1 VVSIRFLLIADVH
14 LDAPFAWAGPRVA
27 SMRRQALRDAFDGA
41 MRLAVE
47 QSVDAV
53 LVAGDLYE
61 HDRVTPD
68 TIAFLRSSFERVH
81 PIRVFLA
88 PGNHDW
94 YFPRSPYRRVGW
106 SPNVHVFEA
115 ARLMPV
121 TLEEGVTLWGAAH
134 RAPANTDGFLDGFH
148 GVDRGG
154 VNLAVFHGSE
164 RNWLSAQEAGKVP
177 HAPFDAAQIEAARFH
192 HAFLGHFHTPKDDQW
207 FTYPGN
213 PDPLTFG
220 EIGER
225 GVVVAEV
232 DGSGN
237 IQRRRHSVAVTMIH
251 DLEIDLTGC
260 TSLQDVRDVLRDRTV
275 RLEGCA
281 RVTLTGEVP
290 PEVALP
296 IEGLEDVR
304 GNLDV
309 LVVRSGS
316 VRIAYDYVALSQ
328 QPTVLGRFVKD
339 VLDSDLDEA
348 EQERVLVTGLR
359 ALEGRD
365 DLEVPFDE
373 D

>member
-1 VVSIRFLLIADVH
+1 MRFLLIADVH

-27 SMRRQALRDAFDGA
+27 AVRRQALRDAFSKALDLSVD
-41 MRLAVE
+41 R
-47 QSVDAV
+47 SVDAV
-53 LVAGDLYE
+53 LVAGDLFE

-68 TIAFLRSSFERVH
+68 TIAFLRNAFDRIH

-94 YFPRSPYRRVGW
+94 YFPRSPYRQVAW
-106 SPNVHVFEA
+106 SPNVHIFDA
-115 ARLMPV
+115 SRLMPV

-154 VNLAVFHGSE
+154 VNLALFHGSE
-164 RNWLSAQEAGKVP
+164 RNWLSAQETGKIP
-177 HAPFDAAQIEAARFH
+177 HAPFDAPQIEAAGFQ
-192 HAFLGHFHTPKDDQW
+192 HAFLGHFHTPKDDHW

-220 EIGER
+220 ETGER
-225 GVVVAEV
+225 GVVLADV

-237 IQRRRHSVAVTMIH
+237 IERWRHSVAVTNLH
-251 DLEIDLTGC
+251 DLQVDVTGSM
-260 TSLQDVRDVLRDRTV
+260 SLQDVRDALRNRV
-275 RLEGCA
+275 QGLEGCA
-281 RVTLTGEVP
+281 RVTLIGEVP
-290 PEVALP
+290 PEVSLP

-328 QPTVLGRFVKD
+328 KPTVLGRFVKD
-339 VLDSDLDEA
+339 VLDSTLDEA
-348 EQERVLVTGLR
+348 EKKRVLVTGLR

-365 DLEVPFDE
+365 DLEVPVDE